1 VWARHE
7 RYARAIRAGAEALG
21 LEIFSQPGAHSV
33 TVVAIRV
40 PPGLSAEEIR
50 RSMREDCGVVIGGG
64 QQELK
69 GKILRI
75 GTMGALAQTD
85 ILGALGALEIVLLQL
100 GHPLQ
105 IGAGVRAALEVF
117 LNRVPATATI

>member
-1 VWARHE
+1 M
-7 RYARAIRAGAEALG
+7 
-21 LEIFSQPGAHSV
+21 
-33 TVVAIRV
+33 TVVAVRV
-40 PPGLSAEEIR
+40 PEGLQADDIR
-50 RSMREDCGVVIGGG
+50 RAMRECGVVIGGG

-69 GKILRI
+69 GKIVRI

-100 GHPLQ
+100 GYHLP

-117 LNRVPATATI
+117 LDREAATLAV